1 MFDGTHASPPVLP
14 CGTFRLDLARRL
26 LLDPSGRPVKLRAR
40 SFDLLKVLLLHS
52 GRIVSRDELLDAVWG
67 SIHVTEDS
75 VTQCVVEIRRALG
88 GRAGMLLRTV
98 PRYGYMLEP
107 EAMGDAAAIAIAVDR
122 FAALGCA
129 GAEALG
135 EGICRDLI
143 VDLAKAGGLRILARG
158 ALPGEEPGR
167 LAGVDYVIEGSVRC
181 AGRRLRITAQLVEAH
196 SAHLVWAERYDC
208 EDAQDTIGAQDD
220 VVGRIS
226 GAVRRVLHAPRD
238 ARTG

>member
-1 MFDGTHASPPVLP
+1 MFDGTHAFPPVLP

-26 LLDPSGRPVKLRAR
+26 LLDPSGAPVKLRAR
-40 SFDLLKVLLLHS
+40 SFDLLRVLLLHA

-98 PRYGYMLEP
+98 PRFGYMLESQARG
-107 EAMGDAAAIAIAVDR
+107 EAAAVAVAVDR
-122 FAALGCA
+122 FAGLGRA
-129 GAEALG
+129 GADVLS
-135 EGICRDLI
+135 EGICRDLM
-143 VDLAKAGGLRILARG
+143 VDLAKAGGLRIVARG

-167 LAGVDYVIEGSVRC
+167 PAGVDYIVEGSVRR

-196 SAHLVWAERYDC
+196 SAQLVWAERYDC
-208 EDAQDTIGAQDD
+208 EDVNDAIGAQDE

-226 GAVRRVLHAPRD
+226 GAVRRVLHAPGD